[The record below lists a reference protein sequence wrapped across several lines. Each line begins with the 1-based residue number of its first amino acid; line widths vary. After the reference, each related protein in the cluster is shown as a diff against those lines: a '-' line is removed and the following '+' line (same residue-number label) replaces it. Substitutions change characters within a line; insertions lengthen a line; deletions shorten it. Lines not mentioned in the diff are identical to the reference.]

1 MKIINGQT
9 LPGMNFS
16 FGIKVIDIDFYNV
29 TNQTLFFGYSGDN
42 AFTQLHLIIPKE
54 YRNDLQSNNWGVYA
68 SFYNDTLQQQICTI
82 SIYPNKGEYYLPLT
96 NGDILKDAY
105 KGKLQFFIKKSNS
118 SSQSVVIASSQKIP
132 YIVEESLDKDLSSD
146 YVQKIVNYWTS
157 LDGIGTIVERVSN
170 AESDIS
176 TLQSNIQTKA
186 NKLSNNTPSNMV
198 LVSANNGNYA
208 SSGKTIGGNSLS
220 GDSSKLATEK
230 GVKNY
235 VTSEIKKL
243 PTLDNGIQYKSLS
256 SPSHL
261 DSNIDK
267 KYVYGVW
274 LDGTFG
280 LVLNSSHA
288 TTHISQYF
296 FSSLGQIK
304 VRTKSYGGSWSDWAD
319 YGVDSGETLTPE
331 MIAKI
336 NAAITSIPNDVER
349 NTNKIGS
356 TYDYQD
362 AAEDITNYPSM
373 ATLWGFK
380 ENFIDSIL
388 GKIDDLQDEVT
399 NLGNNKLDLLNGDYD
414 GQIPRINED
423 GKLEAS
429 AKFPGGEN
437 FRSSGNSVYLATEA
451 GVINYIN
458 EQNFASENDL
468 EEVQDALEV
477 KDNLIVL
484 DTSLS
489 DSDFTIYNNYLVI
502 SGGTLEETSLQ
513 NFVNGTILDANT
525 DYYFGFKAT
534 DNLDYTIRAVVPN
547 RMDFN
552 INSSVIRNRHFFPVS
567 VLNDSFLQFSIT
579 VNEDVEQNIGVY
591 FYLFKSNDL
600 IKKIVSDSQSDLD
613 RIVALEQNNS
623 GEIEDTDSLV
633 SFKEFKNLTDKLTTN
648 SDDNFILL
656 EDSKQ
661 SENGLII
668 STVGN
673 YFNLNGTLTEET
685 TFYFPVKNTDYEVVT
700 DTQSGAPQRFCHAIF
715 CDVNYNESNNIL
727 PIEGIIHYNLY
738 YNGGTTTKSF
748 SCNFINDY
756 QNNNISATNSPFG
769 RSQSPYQNV
778 NFTKA
783 SPGDEIEITV
793 QPGTYNNE
801 SFYLLSTVNS
811 NYTSVVISDILREE
825 PIPFAVD
832 KKALPK
838 DIAEVPDSV
847 ELLTQQLRGIE
858 QEIDNFPFDGTTLE
872 DYNIEDAYTKEEVD
886 TKEENFL
893 GPGSGSQIA
902 LKNKIYKEGNIT
914 VEVSEWG
921 TVHVYGSGEAII
933 TLDTIPFSDF
943 HYMDYIYIENN
954 SSVEDD
960 IVSLGFSYL
969 SDTPGATPYYT
980 YELPNKE
987 VEGVP
992 IYPRMTSVG
1001 RYDGSFDSMSI
1012 VVADNDGIDYTF
1024 TFRMFDSNSY
1034 SIDNS
1039 PVSISEQLTSR
1050 LSQEFS
1056 GWFYSLNSDKVN
1068 KRDLFTS
1075 YEDSQLINLSQ
1086 QSHSLN
1092 PVSAILSAQGN
1103 NITIQ
1108 RTGNSYGTV
1117 PQITLSLE
1125 SDIILES
1132 EKTYNFI
1139 FSRNDG
1145 GSDITISLIDQNQN
1159 VYKSYLLNGS
1169 NNYISDNIY
1178 INTSDI
1184 TIHEIRYRT
1193 TESFPIGNYYVSLN
1207 PVIGIIQEEA
1217 LGLDRFVENGEVNY
1231 NLKYSSSTAYKLRGT
1246 YRLKDGF
1253 CYITAR
1259 ADCYPGWAVMY
1270 YDLPVAPVADST
1282 VLGANGSRLYEASVR
1297 VIHPDTQEACSLAIT
1312 PIERKFAPNPDTNVY
1327 ASGDPINITICY
1339 KYR

>member
-1 MKIINGQT
+1 MKIINSQT

-16 FGIKVIDIDFYNV
+16 FGIKVIDIDFYNI
-29 TNQTLFFGYSGDN
+29 TDRTLFFGYDGDN
-42 AFTQLHLIIPKE
+42 SFTQLHLIIPEE
-54 YRNDLQSNNWGVYA
+54 YREDLQNNNSWEVYA
-68 SFYNDTLQQQICTI
+68 SFYNDTFQQHICTI
-82 SIYPNKGEYYLPLT
+82 PVYPSSSEYYIPLT
-96 NGDILKDAY
+96 NGDVLNSAY
-105 KGKLQFFIKKSNS
+105 KGKLQFFIRKSDG
-118 SSQSVVIASSQKIP
+118 SQTIIASSQKFP
-132 YIVEESLDKDLSSD
+132 YIVEESL
-146 YVQKIVNYWTS
+146 QKE
-157 LDGIGTIVERVSN
+157 LD
-170 AESDIS
+170 AEYIS
-176 TLQSNIQTKA
+176 TINEYWNNHVTDIQNMLGRISVLEGKVNILENTIQQKA
-186 NKLSNNTPSNMV
+186 DKLNNNTPLNMV
-198 LVSANNGNYA
+198 LVSGNNGNYA

-230 GVKNY
+230 GVKDY

-243 PTLDNGIQYKSLS
+243 PTLDNGIQYKSLPS
-256 SPSHL
+256 SSDL
-261 DSNIDK
+261 DSNTSK
-267 KYVYGVW
+267 KYIYGVQ
-274 LDGTFG
+274 LNGTYG
-280 LVLNSSHA
+280 LVLNSYVA
-288 TTHISQYF
+288 THISQYF

-304 VRTKSYGGSWSDWAD
+304 VRTKPYGGSWSDWSD
-319 YGVDSGETLTPE
+319 YGVDEGETLTPE
-331 MIAKI
+331 MVAKI

-349 NTNKIGS
+349 NTNKVGS
-356 TYDYQD
+356 TYDYQN
-362 AAEDITNYPSM
+362 AEEDTTNYPSM
-373 ATLWGFK
+373 ATLWSFK
-380 ENFIDSIL
+380 ENYVNPAFGRIDSLNDEIT
-388 GKIDDLQDEVT
+388 DLE
-399 NLGNNKLDLLNGDYD
+399 NNKLNLLNGDYAH
-414 GQIPRINED
+414 QIPQININGE
-423 GKLEAS
+423 LAPS
-429 AKFPGGEN
+429 ARFPGGDN
-437 FRSSGNSVYLATEA
+437 FKSSSNSVYLATEG
-451 GVINYIN
+451 GVINYIDA
-458 EQNFASENDL
+458 QNFASENDL
-468 EEVQDALEV
+468 EEVQDTLEV

-513 NFVNGTILDANT
+513 NFVDGITLDANT
-525 DYYFGFKAT
+525 NYYFGFEAT
-534 DNLDYTIRAVVPN
+534 DNLDYTIRAVVPS

-552 INSSVIRNRHFFPVS
+552 INSSVIRNKHFFSVS
-567 VLNDSFLQFSIT
+567 VLNDSYLQFSIT
-579 VNEDVEQNIGVY
+579 VNEEVEQNVEIY

-613 RIVALEQNNS
+613 RIVALEQNS
-623 GEIEDTDSLV
+623 SDEIEDTDSLV

-685 TFYFPVKNTDYEVVT
+685 TFVFPVKNIEYEVVT
-700 DTQSGAPQRFCHAIF
+700 NTQSGTPQRFCHAIF
-715 CDVNYNESNNIL
+715 CNVNYNESNNIL
-727 PIEGIIHYNLY
+727 PIEGTIYYNLY
-738 YNGGTTTKSF
+738 YMGGITSKSF
-748 SCNFINDY
+748 SCNFIDDYENDG
-756 QNNNISATNSPFG
+756 ISATSSPFG

-783 SPGDEIEITV
+783 SPGNEIEITV

-801 SFYLLSTVNS
+801 NFYLLSEVNS
-811 NYTSVVISDILREE
+811 NYTSVVISDILREK
-825 PIPFAVD
+825 PIPFTVD

-838 DIAEVPDSV
+838 DIVEIPDSV
-847 ELLTQQLRGIE
+847 ALLTQRLGVIE
-858 QEIDNFPFDGTTLE
+858 EEIDNFPFDGTTLG

-886 TKEENFL
+886 IKEENFL
-893 GPGSGSQIA
+893 GPGLGSQIA
-902 LKNKIYKEGNIT
+902 LKNKTYRDGDIT
-914 VEVSEWG
+914 VEVSKWG
-921 TVHVYGSGEAII
+921 TVHVYGSGEATI
-933 TLDTIPFSDF
+933 TLDTIPFLPS
-943 HYMDYIYIENN
+943 HYMDFIYIEND

-969 SDTPGATPYYT
+969 SDTSGAPIYYS

-1001 RYDGSFDSMSI
+1001 RYDGNFDSMSI

-1024 TFRMFDSNSY
+1024 TFRIFNSNSY

-1039 PVSISEQLTSR
+1039 PVSISEQLIDK
-1050 LSQEFS
+1050 LSQ
-1056 GWFYSLNSDKVN
+1056 GLLNRFYNLDYEKVN

-1086 QSHSLN
+1086 QSYSLN

-1103 NITIQ
+1103 DIDIQ
-1108 RTGNSYGTV
+1108 STGSSIGNA
-1117 PQITLSLE
+1117 PEITLNLE
-1125 SDIILES
+1125 SDITLEAQ
-1132 EKTYNFI
+1132 KIYTFN
-1139 FSRNDG
+1139 FSRENNS
-1145 GSDITISLIDQNQN
+1145 SDITIKLIDTNQN
-1159 VYKSYLLNGS
+1159 VYKTYTLNS
-1169 NNYISDNIY
+1169 SENIINDSIY
-1178 INTSDI
+1178 INSSDI
-1184 TIHEIRYRT
+1184 VIHEIRCQP
-1193 TESFPIGNYYVSLN
+1193 SASLPSGNYHILLN
-1207 PVIGIIQEEA
+1207 PTIGIIQEEA

-1259 ADCYPGWAVMY
+1259 ADCYPGWAAMY
-1270 YDLPVAPVADST
+1270 YDLPVAPIADAT
-1282 VLGANGSRLYEASVR
+1282 VLGANGSRLYEVSAR
-1297 VIHPDTQEACSLAIT
+1297 VIHPNTQEACSLAVI

>member
-16 FGIKVIDIDFYNV
+16 FGVKVIDIDFYNV
-29 TNQTLFFGYSGDN
+29 TDQTLFLGYSGDN
-42 AFTQLHLIIPKE
+42 AFTQLHLIIPEE
-54 YRNDLQSNNWGVYA
+54 YRNDLQNNNWGVYA

-82 SIYPNKGEYYLPLT
+82 SIYPNEGEYYLPLT

-105 KGKLQFFIKKSNS
+105 KGKLQFFIKKSS
-118 SSQSVVIASSQKIP
+118 SSPQSVVIASSQKIP

-146 YVQKIVNYWTS
+146 YIQRIEDYWAS

-170 AESDIS
+170 AESNIS
-176 TLQSNIQTKA
+176 TLQNDIQTKA
-186 NKLSNNTPSNMV
+186 NKLNNNTPLNMV
-198 LVSANNGNYA
+198 LVSGNNGNYA
-208 SSGKTIGGNSLS
+208 SSGRTIGGDSLS
-220 GDSSKLATEK
+220 GSSSKLATEK

-235 VTSEIKKL
+235 VTSEIGKL
-243 PTLDNGIQYKSLS
+243 PTLSNGIQYKSLS
-256 SPSHL
+256 SSSDL
-261 DSNIDK
+261 DSNTDK
-267 KYVYGVW
+267 KYIYGVQ
-274 LDGTFG
+274 LHGTYG
-280 LVLNSSHA
+280 LVLNSHVA
-288 TTHISQYF
+288 THISQYF

-304 VRTKSYGGSWSDWAD
+304 VRTKPYNGSWSEWTN
-319 YGVDSGETLTPE
+319 YGVDEGETLTPE
-331 MIAKI
+331 MVAKI
-336 NAAITSIPNDVER
+336 NAAITSIPDYVER
-349 NTNKIGS
+349 NTNKKDS
-356 TYDYQD
+356 TYNYQN
-362 AAEDITNYPSM
+362 AEEDTTNYPSM
-373 ATLWGFK
+373 AALWKFK
-380 ENFIDSIL
+380 EIYVDPASNRID
-388 GKIDDLQDEVT
+388 GLQDEIT
-399 NLGNNKLDLLNGDYD
+399 NLENNKLNLLNGDYD

-423 GKLEAS
+423 GELEAS

-468 EEVQDALEV
+468 EEVQEALEV

-502 SGGTLEETSLQ
+502 SGGTLEGASLQ
-513 NFVNGTILDANT
+513 NLVDGIMLDANT
-525 DYYFGFKAT
+525 DYYIGFKSAN
-534 DNLDYTIRAVVPN
+534 NLDYTIRAVTN

-552 INSSVIRNRHFFPVS
+552 INSSVIKNRHFFQVS
-567 VLNDSFLQFSIT
+567 VLSDSSLQFDIT
-579 VNEDVEQNIGVY
+579 VNEDVEQNVGIY

-600 IKKIVSDSQSDLD
+600 IKKIISDSQSDLD
-613 RIVALEQNNS
+613 RIVALEQNS
-623 GEIEDTDSLV
+623 SSEIEDTDSLV

-661 SENGLII
+661 FENGLII
-668 STVGN
+668 STIGN

-685 TFYFPVKNTDYEVVT
+685 TFYFPVKNTYYEVVT
-700 DTQSGAPQRFCHAIF
+700 DTQSGAPQRFCHAVF

-727 PIEGIIHYNLY
+727 PIEGTIHYNLY
-738 YNGGTTTKSF
+738 YRGGTTTKSF
-748 SCNFINDY
+748 SCNFVDDY

-801 SFYLLSTVNS
+801 NFYLLSQVNS
-811 NYTSVVISDILREE
+811 NYTSVVISDILRDE
-825 PIPFAVD
+825 PIPFVVD

-838 DIAEVPDSV
+838 DIAEAPDSV
-847 ELLTQQLRGIE
+847 ALLTQQLREIE
-858 QEIDNFPFDGTTLE
+858 QEIDSFPFDGTTLE

-886 TKEENFL
+886 TKEESFL
-893 GPGSGSQIA
+893 EAGLGSQIA
-902 LKNKIYKEGNIT
+902 LKNKTYRDGNIT

-921 TVHVYGSGEAII
+921 TVHVYGSGEATI
-933 TLDTIPFSDF
+933 TLDTIPFSAS
-943 HYMDYIYIENN
+943 HYMDFIYIENDD
-954 SSVEDD
+954 SIEDN

-969 SDTPGATPYYT
+969 SDTPGQPPYYT

-1024 TFRMFDSNSY
+1024 TFRIFDSNSY
-1034 SIDNS
+1034 SINNS
-1039 PVSISEQLTSR
+1039 PVSISEQLTDK
-1050 LSQEFS
+1050 LSQGFS
-1056 GWFYSLNSDKVN
+1056 NRFYYLEHDKVN

-1075 YEDSQLINLSQ
+1075 YESSNLVNFVSGSHSISPMSGQLIANENEIEVVQPSSG
-1086 QSHSLN
+1086 QSAGCAGIVELD
-1092 PVSAILSAQGN
+1092 LQ
-1103 NITIQ
+1103 
-1108 RTGNSYGTV
+1108 
-1117 PQITLSLE
+1117 E
-1125 SDIILES
+1125 DIILE
-1132 EKTYNFI
+1132 EGKTYGVYFRRD
-1139 FSRNDG
+1139 S
-1145 GSDITISLIDQNQN
+1145 GSSDMTIKLLDTNQN
-1159 VYKSYLLNGS
+1159 IYKTYTLSGSETLIIDDIYVRTPDVTINKISCKIADGLSSGTYYLTL
-1169 NNYISDNIY
+1169 
-1178 INTSDI
+1178 
-1184 TIHEIRYRT
+1184 E
-1193 TESFPIGNYYVSLN
+1193 PI
-1207 PVIGIIQEEA
+1207 IGIITEDA
-1217 LGLDRFVENGEVNY
+1217 LGLDRFVEDGEVNY

-1270 YDLPVAPVADST
+1270 YDLPVAPIADST

>member
-16 FGIKVIDIDFYNV
+16 FGVKVIDIDFYNV

-42 AFTQLHLIIPKE
+42 AFTQLHLIIPEE
-54 YRNDLQSNNWGVYA
+54 YRNDLQNNNWGVYA

-82 SIYPNKGEYYLPLT
+82 SIYPNEGEYYLPLT

-105 KGKLQFFIKKSNS
+105 KGKLQFFIKKSS
-118 SSQSVVIASSQKIP
+118 SSPQSIMIASSQKIP

-146 YVQKIVNYWTS
+146 YVQTIVNYWAS

-170 AESDIS
+170 AERNIS
-176 TLQSNIQTKA
+176 TLQNDIQAKA
-186 NKLSNNTPSNMV
+186 NKLNNNTPLNMV
-198 LVSANNGNYA
+198 LVSANDGNYA

-230 GVKNY
+230 GVKDY

-243 PTLDNGIQYKSLS
+243 PTLDNGIQYKSLPS
-256 SPSHL
+256 SSDL
-261 DSNIDK
+261 DSNTSK
-267 KYVYGVW
+267 KYIYGVQ
-274 LDGTFG
+274 LNGTYG
-280 LVLNSSHA
+280 LVLNSHVA
-288 TTHISQYF
+288 THISQYF

-304 VRTKSYGGSWSDWAD
+304 VRTKPYGDSWSDWTD
-319 YGVDSGETLTPE
+319 YGVDEGETLTPE
-331 MIAKI
+331 MVAKI

-349 NTNKIGS
+349 NTNKVGS
-356 TYDYQD
+356 TYNYQYASGD
-362 AAEDITNYPSM
+362 TTNYPSM

-380 ENFIDSIL
+380 GIYVDSTFDE
-388 GKIDDLQDEVT
+388 IDDLWEEVIA
-399 NLGNNKLDLLNGDYD
+399 LENNKLNLLNGDYD
-414 GQIPRINED
+414 GQFPRINED
-423 GKLEAS
+423 GELEAS
-429 AKFPGGEN
+429 ARFSGGDN
-437 FRSSGNSVYLATEA
+437 FRNSGNSVYLATEA
-451 GVINYIN
+451 GVINYVD

-468 EEVQDALEV
+468 EEVQEALEV

-502 SGGTLEETSLQ
+502 SGGTLEGTSLQ
-513 NFVNGTILDANT
+513 NLVDGITLDANAN
-525 DYYFGFKAT
+525 YYIGFEAT
-534 DNLDYTIRAVVPN
+534 DNLDYTIRVVTN
-547 RMDFN
+547 RIDFN
-552 INSSVIRNRHFFPVS
+552 ISSSTIKNRYFFPTS
-567 VLNDSFLQFSIT
+567 VLSNSTLQFDIT
-579 VNEDVEQNIGVY
+579 VNEDVEQNIGIY

-600 IKKIVSDSQSDLD
+600 IEKIVSNTQSNLD
-613 RIVALEQNNS
+613 RIVALEQNS
-623 GEIEDTDSLV
+623 SSEIEDTDSLV

-685 TFYFPVKNTDYEVVT
+685 TFVFPVKNIEYEVVT

-727 PIEGIIHYNLY
+727 PIEGTIYYNLY

-748 SCNFINDY
+748 SCNFVDDY
-756 QNNNISATNSPFG
+756 QNNNISATNSSFG

-801 SFYLLSTVNS
+801 NFYLLSEVNS

-825 PIPFAVD
+825 PIPFTVD

-838 DIAEVPDSV
+838 DIVEIPDSV
-847 ELLTQQLRGIE
+847 ALLTQRLGVVE
-858 QEIDNFPFDGTTLE
+858 EEIDNFPFDGTTLE

-893 GPGSGSQIA
+893 GPGLGSQIA
-902 LKNKIYKEGNIT
+902 LKNKTYKDGDIT

-921 TVHVYGSGEAII
+921 TVHVYGSGEATI
-933 TLDTIPFSDF
+933 TLDTIPFSPL
-943 HYMDYIYIENN
+943 HYMDFIYIEND

-960 IVSLGFSYL
+960 IISLGFSYL
-969 SDTPGATPYYT
+969 SDTPGAPTYYS

-992 IYPRMTSVG
+992 IYPRMTSVS
-1001 RYDGSFDSMSI
+1001 RYDGDFDNMSI

-1024 TFRMFDSNSY
+1024 TFRMFSSNSY
-1034 SIDNS
+1034 SIDDS
-1039 PVSISEQLTSR
+1039 PVSISEQLTDK
-1050 LSQEFS
+1050 LSQGLS
-1056 GWFYSLNSDKVN
+1056 NRFYNLDYEKVN

-1086 QSHSLN
+1086 QSYSLS
-1092 PVSAILSAQGN
+1092 PVSAYLSAEGN

-1132 EKTYNFI
+1132 GKTYNFV

-1145 GSDITISLIDQNQN
+1145 SSDITISLIDQNQN

-1184 TIHEIRYRT
+1184 TIHEIRYQT
-1193 TESFPIGNYYVSLN
+1193 TVSFPIGNYYISLN

-1253 CYITAR
+1253 CYITAQ

-1270 YDLPVAPVADST
+1270 YDLPVAPIADAT
-1282 VLGANGSRLYEASVR
+1282 VLGANGSRLYEVSVR
-1297 VIHPDTQEACSLAIT
+1297 VIHPNTQEACSLAVT
-1312 PIERKFAPNPDTNVY
+1312 PIERKFAPNPDTSVY